1 MKLSRKARW
10 LIILTLMALLIVGS
24 AGVVAAAGRQHG
36 LRWRNIAPDH
46 LGSALRH
53 EWRNHENFGLHANL
67 LDRASIEAA
76 AANALA
82 VSPQELQSA
91 VAAGRDGVQALLDAA
106 DLKLSDLQ
114 STVEAEV
121 ESQLAAA
128 VEAGTL
134 TQEEMDAMLSRG
146 LSRMEFGR
154 GHHGRFGKQ
163 ILPTGIDT
171 QAILQAA
178 AANAGWDAEDLLAA
192 LTEGR
197 SALDTFLEAND
208 TTPAE
213 FQATLDTALQQAIA
227 DAVEA
232 GTLTEEQADR
242 LNRKGVFGHGLDRG
256 RHHGRR
262 HGHGW
267 QGIFGNFSPAGDNA

>member
-24 AGVVAAAGRQHG
+24 AGAVAAAGRQHG

-46 LGSALRH
+46 LGSTLRH
-53 EWRNHENFGLHANL
+53 GWRNHENFGLHANL

-82 VSPQELQSA
+82 VSPEELQSA

-106 DLKLSDLQ
+106 DLELSDLQ

-134 TQEEMDAMLSRG
+134 TQEEMDDMLSHG

-154 GHHGRFGKQ
+154 GRHGRFGKQ

-171 QAILQAA
+171 QAILQAV

-208 TTPAE
+208 ATPAE
-213 FQATLDTALQQAIA
+213 FQATLDTALQQAID

-242 LNRKGVFGHGLDRG
+242 LNRKGAFGHGLDRG
-256 RHHGRR
+256 RHHGRW